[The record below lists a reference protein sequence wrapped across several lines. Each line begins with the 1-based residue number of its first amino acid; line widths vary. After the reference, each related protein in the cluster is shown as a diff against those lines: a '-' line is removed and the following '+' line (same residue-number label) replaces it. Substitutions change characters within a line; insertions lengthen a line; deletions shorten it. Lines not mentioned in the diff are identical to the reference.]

1 MQDAATRIDELRA
14 LVGYHF
20 ERYHA
25 EDEPEI
31 PDADYDALVV
41 ELRALEAE
49 YPELVTDDSPTRRVG
64 STGRSTFDEVAHR
77 VPLRSLDNAFD
88 VDELRAWSE
97 RVLRRLDDD
106 PVPAWAC
113 ELKFDGL
120 AVSLRYEDGH
130 LVQAA
135 TRGDG
140 RVGEDVTANVRTIN
154 DVPDRLSDEAPA
166 VVEVRGEV
174 YMGRSA
180 FEALNAAQAAAGERA
195 YVNPRNTAAGSLRQK
210 DAAVTATRDLSF
222 WAYQLGEMVGGP
234 DLGSHGDTLAWLSTL
249 GLSVNEH
256 LHRFTDFE
264 EVVAHVARVEDS
276 RHDLDYEID
285 GVVVKVDDLGLQERL
300 GFTARAP
307 RWAVA
312 YKLPPE
318 ERTTRLLDIEV
329 SIGPGGQATPFA
341 RLEPVFVG
349 GSTVGTATLHNA
361 DQAAA
366 KDVRPGDLVVV
377 RKAGDVI
384 PEVVGP
390 VLSERPPGLAP
401 WSFPTDCPECGWLLE
416 LPEVRDQSSPEV
428 LLEGMHL
435 HQREFR
441 DAISF
446 LGLGIDPVDEGAVKR
461 MINIPPRGVGAA
473 TVARLERFSDE
484 TGIGLLEAL
493 RRADEAGVKGRSLD
507 GIQAFLKLQSETDAA
522 GERGPA
528 EVLHTLLNR
537 SGYLEWLR
545 CAGPEGERRSANLEE
560 FISVAN
566 RFDSVLR
573 FLETISVVQDHRSE
587 PKAAAYCP
595 NWNCPRQVRGRIEHF
610 ASRGAMDIEGFGE
623 QRVDLFVGE
632 GLLADVAGIYSLDY
646 DRIADWDG
654 FGETSVRN
662 LREAVEGSRDR
673 PLGRLLFGLG
683 IPYVGT
689 TVADVL
695 AAAFGDLDGLEAASA
710 EDLEAVDGLGPVRVA
725 SVYGWLRR
733 PSSRDLLDRLRS
745 AGVNL
750 VAARGQLAGMAVE
763 FTGHLAGYS
772 RDRAKAAIMALG
784 GTSSGHVSAKTTA
797 LVAGEGGGSK
807 LARAEELGVPV
818 LDAEAFNR
826 LLDTGEL
833 PG

>member
-1 MQDAATRIDELRA
+1 MHDAATQIDELRA

-20 ERYHA
+20 DRYHA

-49 YPELVTDDSPTRRVG
+49 YPELATDDSPTRRVG

-88 VDELRAWSE
+88 IDELRAWSK

-154 DVPDRLSDEAPA
+154 DVPDRLSDGAPA

-222 WAYQLGEMVGGP
+222 WAYQLGEVVGGP

-264 EVVAHVARVEDS
+264 EVVAHVARVEDT

-349 GSTVGTATLHNA
+349 GSTVTAATLHNA
-361 DQAAA
+361 DQVGE

-384 PEVVGP
+384 PEVLRP
-390 VLSERPPGLAP
+390 VLADRPEGLRE
-401 WSFPTDCPECGWLLE
+401 WSFPTSCPACGGPL
-416 LPEVRDQSSPEV
+416 VR
-428 LLEGMHL
+428 
-435 HQREFR
+435 
-441 DAISF
+441 
-446 LGLGIDPVDEGAVKR
+446 
-461 MINIPPRGVGAA
+461 
-473 TVARLERFSDE
+473 
-484 TGIGLLEAL
+484 
-493 RRADEAGVKGRSLD
+493 
-507 GIQAFLKLQSETDAA
+507 
-522 GERGPA
+522 
-528 EVLHTLLNR
+528 
-537 SGYLEWLR
+537 
-545 CAGPEGERRSANLEE
+545 PEGEAAT
-560 FISVAN
+560 FC
-566 RFDSVLR
+566 
-573 FLETISVVQDHRSE
+573 TDHS
-587 PKAAAYCP
+587 
-595 NWNCPRQVRGRIEHF
+595 CPRQVRGRIEHF
-610 ASRGAMDIEGFGE
+610 SSRGAMDIEGFGE

-632 GLLADVAGIYSLDY
+632 GLLTDVAGIYSLDY
-646 DRIADWDG
+646 DRIAGWDG

-673 PLGRLLFGLG
+673 PLGRLLFGLR
-683 IPYVGT
+683 IPHVGT
-689 TVADVL
+689 TVADAV
-695 AAAFGDLDGLEAASA
+695 AAAFGDLDGLEAASI
-710 EDLEAVDGLGPVRVA
+710 EDMEAVDGLGPVIAA
-725 SVYGWLRR
+725 SVHGWLRR
-733 PSSRDLLDRLRS
+733 PSSRDLLDRLRG

-750 VAARGQLAGMAVE
+750 VAAAVVGADVEPLLADMAVVV
-763 FTGHLAGYS
+763 TGTLAGYS
-772 RDRAKAAIMALG
+772 RDGAKAAIVALG
-784 GTSSGHVSAKTTA
+784 GTSPGSVSARTTA

-818 LDAEAFNR
+818 LDEEAFDR

>member
-1 MQDAATRIDELRA
+1 MHEAATRIDELRA

-49 YPELVTDDSPTRRVG
+49 YPELATNDSPTRRVG
-64 STGRSTFDEVAHR
+64 SAGRSTFDEVAHR

-88 VDELRAWSE
+88 IDELRAWSE

-140 RVGEDVTANVRTIN
+140 RVGEDVTANVRTID
-154 DVPDRLSDEAPA
+154 DVPDHLSDGAPA

-180 FEALNAAQAAAGERA
+180 FEALNADQTAAGERA

-222 WAYQLGEMVGGP
+222 WAYQLGEMDGGP
-234 DLGSHGDTLAWLSTL
+234 DLNSHGDTLTWLSTL
-249 GLSVNEH
+249 GLPVNEH
-256 LHRFTDFE
+256 LHRFADFE
-264 EVVAHVARVEDS
+264 EVVAHVARVEAS

-285 GVVVKVDDLGLQERL
+285 GVVVKVDDLRLQERL

-318 ERTTRLLDIEV
+318 ERTTRLLNIEV

-349 GSTVGTATLHNA
+349 GSTVTAATLHNA
-361 DQAAA
+361 DQVRE

-384 PEVVGP
+384 PEVLRP
-390 VLSERPPGLAP
+390 VLADRPEGSRE
-401 WSFPTDCPECGWLLE
+401 WSFPKSCPECGGPL
-416 LPEVRDQSSPEV
+416 VR
-428 LLEGMHL
+428 LEG
-435 HQREFR
+435 E
-441 DAISF
+441 
-446 LGLGIDPVDEGAVKR
+446 
-461 MINIPPRGVGAA
+461 AA
-473 TVARLERFSDE
+473 TFC
-484 TGIGLLEAL
+484 
-493 RRADEAGVKGRSLD
+493 
-507 GIQAFLKLQSETDAA
+507 TDHA
-522 GERGPA
+522 
-528 EVLHTLLNR
+528 
-537 SGYLEWLR
+537 
-545 CAGPEGERRSANLEE
+545 
-560 FISVAN
+560 
-566 RFDSVLR
+566 
-573 FLETISVVQDHRSE
+573 
-587 PKAAAYCP
+587 
-595 NWNCPRQVRGRIEHF
+595 CPRQVRGRIEHF
-610 ASRGAMDIEGFGE
+610 SSRGAMDIEGFGE
-623 QRVDLFVGE
+623 QRVDLFVSK

-646 DRIADWDG
+646 DRISGWEG

-662 LREAVEGSRDR
+662 LRAAVEGSRDR
-673 PLGRLLFGLG
+673 PLGRLLFGLR
-683 IPYVGT
+683 IPHVGT
-689 TVADVL
+689 TVADVV
-695 AAAFGDLDGLEAASA
+695 AAAFGDLDGLEAASI
-710 EDLEAVDGLGPVRVA
+710 EDMEAVEGLGPVIAA

-733 PSSRDLLDRLRS
+733 PSSRDLLDRLRI

-750 VAARGQLAGMAVE
+750 VAASVVGTNVEPLLAGMAVVV
-763 FTGHLAGYS
+763 TGTLAGYS
-772 RDRAKAAIMALG
+772 RDEAKAAIVALG
-784 GTSSGHVSAKTTA
+784 GTSPGSVSARTTA

-807 LARAEELGVPV
+807 LARAEELGVPI
-818 LDAEAFNR
+818 LDEAAFDR
-826 LLDTGEL
+826 LLDAGEL

>member
-41 ELRALEAE
+41 ELRTLEAE
-49 YPELVTDDSPTRRVG
+49 YPELATDDSPTRRVG
-64 STGRSTFDEVAHR
+64 SAGRSTFDEVAHR

-88 VDELRAWSE
+88 MGELRAWSE

-140 RVGEDVTANVRTIN
+140 RVGEDVTANVRTIG
-154 DVPDRLSDEAPA
+154 DVPDRLSDGAPA

-222 WAYQLGEMVGGP
+222 WAYQLGEVVGGP
-234 DLGSHGDTLAWLSTL
+234 DLGSHGDSLAWLSTL

-256 LHRFTDFE
+256 LHRFADFE

-349 GSTVGTATLHNA
+349 GSTVTAATLHNA
-361 DQAAA
+361 DQVRE

-384 PEVVGP
+384 PEVLRP
-390 VLSERPPGLAP
+390 VLADRPEGLRE
-401 WSFPTDCPECGWLLE
+401 WSFPTSCPACGGPL
-416 LPEVRDQSSPEV
+416 VR
-428 LLEGMHL
+428 
-435 HQREFR
+435 
-441 DAISF
+441 
-446 LGLGIDPVDEGAVKR
+446 
-461 MINIPPRGVGAA
+461 
-473 TVARLERFSDE
+473 
-484 TGIGLLEAL
+484 
-493 RRADEAGVKGRSLD
+493 
-507 GIQAFLKLQSETDAA
+507 
-522 GERGPA
+522 
-528 EVLHTLLNR
+528 
-537 SGYLEWLR
+537 
-545 CAGPEGERRSANLEE
+545 PEGEAAT
-560 FISVAN
+560 FC
-566 RFDSVLR
+566 
-573 FLETISVVQDHRSE
+573 TDH
-587 PKAAAYCP
+587 A
-595 NWNCPRQVRGRIEHF
+595 CPRQVRGRIEHF
-610 ASRGAMDIEGFGE
+610 SSRGAMDIEGFGE

-646 DRIADWDG
+646 DRIAGWDG

-662 LREAVEGSRDR
+662 LRKAVEGSRDQ
-673 PLGRLLFGLG
+673 PLGRLLFGLR
-683 IPYVGT
+683 IPHVGT
-689 TVADVL
+689 TVADVV
-695 AAAFGDLDGLEAASA
+695 AAAFGDLDGVEAATI
-710 EDLEAVDGLGPVRVA
+710 EDMEAVDGLGPVIAA
-725 SVYGWLRR
+725 SVHGWLRR
-733 PSSRDLLDRLRS
+733 PSSRDLLNRLRG

-750 VAARGQLAGMAVE
+750 VAVSVAGADVEPLLADMAVVV
-763 FTGHLAGYS
+763 TGTLAGYS
-772 RDRAKAAIMALG
+772 RDGAKAAIVALG
-784 GTSSGHVSAKTTA
+784 GTSPGSVSARTTA

-818 LDAEAFNR
+818 LDEEAFDH
-826 LLDTGEL
+826 LLDAGEL

>member
-1 MQDAATRIDELRA
+1 VQDAATRIDELRA

-49 YPELVTDDSPTRRVG
+49 YPELATDDSPTRRVG

-88 VDELRAWSE
+88 MDELRAWSE

-106 PVPAWAC
+106 PVPAWVC

-120 AVSLRYEDGH
+120 AVSLRYEDGQ

-140 RVGEDVTANVRTIN
+140 RMGEDVTANVRTIG
-154 DVPDRLSDEAPA
+154 DVPDRLSDGAPA

-222 WAYQLGEMVGGP
+222 WAYQLGEVVGGP

-264 EVVAHVARVEDS
+264 EVVAHVALVEDT

-349 GSTVGTATLHNA
+349 GSTVTAATLHNA
-361 DQAAA
+361 DQVRE

-384 PEVVGP
+384 PEVLRP
-390 VLSERPPGLAP
+390 VLADRPEGLRE
-401 WSFPTDCPECGWLLE
+401 WSFPTSCPACGGPL
-416 LPEVRDQSSPEV
+416 VR
-428 LLEGMHL
+428 
-435 HQREFR
+435 
-441 DAISF
+441 
-446 LGLGIDPVDEGAVKR
+446 
-461 MINIPPRGVGAA
+461 
-473 TVARLERFSDE
+473 
-484 TGIGLLEAL
+484 
-493 RRADEAGVKGRSLD
+493 
-507 GIQAFLKLQSETDAA
+507 
-522 GERGPA
+522 
-528 EVLHTLLNR
+528 
-537 SGYLEWLR
+537 
-545 CAGPEGERRSANLEE
+545 PEGEAAT
-560 FISVAN
+560 FC
-566 RFDSVLR
+566 
-573 FLETISVVQDHRSE
+573 TDHS
-587 PKAAAYCP
+587 
-595 NWNCPRQVRGRIEHF
+595 CPRQVRGRIEHF
-610 ASRGAMDIEGFGE
+610 SSRGAMDIEGFGE

-632 GLLADVAGIYSLDY
+632 GLLTDVAGIYSLDY
-646 DRIADWDG
+646 DRIAGWDG

-673 PLGRLLFGLG
+673 PLGRLLFGLR
-683 IPYVGT
+683 IPHVGT
-689 TVADVL
+689 TVADAV
-695 AAAFGDLDGLEAASA
+695 AAAFGDLDGLEAASI
-710 EDLEAVDGLGPVRVA
+710 EDMEAVDGLGPVIAA
-725 SVYGWLRR
+725 SVHGWLRR
-733 PSSRDLLDRLRS
+733 PSSRDLLDRLRG

-750 VAARGQLAGMAVE
+750 VAAPVVGADVEPLLADMAVVV
-763 FTGHLAGYS
+763 TGTLAGYS
-772 RDRAKAAIMALG
+772 RDGAKAAIVALG
-784 GTSSGHVSAKTTA
+784 GTSPGSVSARTTA

-818 LDAEAFNR
+818 LDEEAFAR

>member
-49 YPELVTDDSPTRRVG
+49 YPELATDDSPTRRVG

-88 VDELRAWSE
+88 IDELRAWSE

-140 RVGEDVTANVRTIN
+140 RVGEDVTANVRTIG
-154 DVPDRLSDEAPA
+154 DVPDRLSDGAPA

-222 WAYQLGEMVGGP
+222 WAYQLGEVVGGP

-256 LHRFTDFE
+256 LHRFADFE

-349 GSTVGTATLHNA
+349 GSTVTAATLHNA
-361 DQAAA
+361 DQVRE

-384 PEVVGP
+384 PEVLRP
-390 VLSERPPGLAP
+390 VLADRPEGLRE
-401 WSFPTDCPECGWLLE
+401 WSFPTSCPACGGPL
-416 LPEVRDQSSPEV
+416 VR
-428 LLEGMHL
+428 
-435 HQREFR
+435 
-441 DAISF
+441 
-446 LGLGIDPVDEGAVKR
+446 
-461 MINIPPRGVGAA
+461 
-473 TVARLERFSDE
+473 
-484 TGIGLLEAL
+484 
-493 RRADEAGVKGRSLD
+493 
-507 GIQAFLKLQSETDAA
+507 
-522 GERGPA
+522 
-528 EVLHTLLNR
+528 
-537 SGYLEWLR
+537 
-545 CAGPEGERRSANLEE
+545 PEGEAAT
-560 FISVAN
+560 FC
-566 RFDSVLR
+566 
-573 FLETISVVQDHRSE
+573 TDHS
-587 PKAAAYCP
+587 
-595 NWNCPRQVRGRIEHF
+595 CPRQVRGRIEHF
-610 ASRGAMDIEGFGE
+610 SSRGAMDIEGFGE

-646 DRIADWDG
+646 DRIAGWDG

-662 LREAVEGSRDR
+662 LRKAVEGSRDQ
-673 PLGRLLFGLG
+673 PLGRLLFGLR
-683 IPYVGT
+683 IPHVGT
-689 TVADVL
+689 TVADVV
-695 AAAFGDLDGLEAASA
+695 AAAFGDLDGVEAATI
-710 EDLEAVDGLGPVRVA
+710 EDMEAVDGLGPVIAA
-725 SVYGWLRR
+725 SVHGWLRR
-733 PSSRDLLDRLRS
+733 PSSRDLLNRLRG

-750 VAARGQLAGMAVE
+750 VAVSVAGADVEPLLAGMAVVV
-763 FTGHLAGYS
+763 TGTLAGYS
-772 RDRAKAAIMALG
+772 RDGAKAAIVALG
-784 GTSSGHVSAKTTA
+784 GTSPGSVSARTTA

-818 LDAEAFNR
+818 LDEEAFDH

>member
-1 MQDAATRIDELRA
+1 M
-14 LVGYHF
+14 GYHF

-222 WAYQLGEMVGGP
+222 WAYQLGEVVGGP

-264 EVVAHVARVEDS
+264 EVVAHVARVEDT

-349 GSTVGTATLHNA
+349 GSTVTAATLHNA
-361 DQAAA
+361 DQVGE

-384 PEVVGP
+384 PEVLRP
-390 VLSERPPGLAP
+390 VLADRPEGLRE
-401 WSFPTDCPECGWLLE
+401 WSFPTSCPACGGPL
-416 LPEVRDQSSPEV
+416 VR
-428 LLEGMHL
+428 
-435 HQREFR
+435 
-441 DAISF
+441 
-446 LGLGIDPVDEGAVKR
+446 
-461 MINIPPRGVGAA
+461 
-473 TVARLERFSDE
+473 
-484 TGIGLLEAL
+484 
-493 RRADEAGVKGRSLD
+493 
-507 GIQAFLKLQSETDAA
+507 
-522 GERGPA
+522 
-528 EVLHTLLNR
+528 
-537 SGYLEWLR
+537 
-545 CAGPEGERRSANLEE
+545 PEGEAAT
-560 FISVAN
+560 FC
-566 RFDSVLR
+566 
-573 FLETISVVQDHRSE
+573 TDHS
-587 PKAAAYCP
+587 
-595 NWNCPRQVRGRIEHF
+595 CPRQVRGRIEHF
-610 ASRGAMDIEGFGE
+610 SSRGAMDIEGFGE

-632 GLLADVAGIYSLDY
+632 GLLTDVAGIYSLDY
-646 DRIADWDG
+646 DRIAGWDG

-673 PLGRLLFGLG
+673 PLGRLLFGLR
-683 IPYVGT
+683 IPHVGT
-689 TVADVL
+689 TVADAV
-695 AAAFGDLDGLEAASA
+695 AAAFGDLDGLEAASI
-710 EDLEAVDGLGPVRVA
+710 EDMEAVDGLGPVIAA
-725 SVYGWLRR
+725 SVHGWLRR
-733 PSSRDLLDRLRS
+733 PSSCDLLDRLRG

-750 VAARGQLAGMAVE
+750 VAAAVVGADVEPLLADMAVVV
-763 FTGHLAGYS
+763 TGTLAGYS
-772 RDRAKAAIMALG
+772 RDGAKAAIVALG
-784 GTSSGHVSAKTTA
+784 GTSPGSVSARTTA

-818 LDAEAFNR
+818 LDEEAFAR

>member
-1 MQDAATRIDELRA
+1 MHDAATPIDELRA

-49 YPELVTDDSPTRRVG
+49 YPELATNDSPTRRVG
-64 STGRSTFDEVAHR
+64 SAGRSTFDEVAHR

-88 VDELRAWSE
+88 IDELRAWSE

-140 RVGEDVTANVRTIN
+140 RVGEDVTANVRTID
-154 DVPDRLSDEAPA
+154 DVPDHLSDGAPA

-180 FEALNAAQAAAGERA
+180 FEALNADQTAAGERA

-222 WAYQLGEMVGGP
+222 WAYQLGEMDGGP
-234 DLGSHGDTLAWLSTL
+234 DLNSHGDTLTWLSTL
-249 GLSVNEH
+249 GLPVNEH
-256 LHRFTDFE
+256 LHRFADFE
-264 EVVAHVARVEDS
+264 EVVAHVARVEAS

-285 GVVVKVDDLGLQERL
+285 GVVVKVDDLRLQERL

-318 ERTTRLLDIEV
+318 ERTTRLLNIEV

-349 GSTVGTATLHNA
+349 GSTVTAATLHNA
-361 DQAAA
+361 DQVRE

-384 PEVVGP
+384 PEVLRP
-390 VLSERPPGLAP
+390 VLADRPEGLSE
-401 WSFPTDCPECGWLLE
+401 WSFPKSCPECGGPL
-416 LPEVRDQSSPEV
+416 VR
-428 LLEGMHL
+428 LEG
-435 HQREFR
+435 E
-441 DAISF
+441 
-446 LGLGIDPVDEGAVKR
+446 
-461 MINIPPRGVGAA
+461 AA
-473 TVARLERFSDE
+473 TFC
-484 TGIGLLEAL
+484 
-493 RRADEAGVKGRSLD
+493 
-507 GIQAFLKLQSETDAA
+507 TDHA
-522 GERGPA
+522 
-528 EVLHTLLNR
+528 
-537 SGYLEWLR
+537 
-545 CAGPEGERRSANLEE
+545 
-560 FISVAN
+560 
-566 RFDSVLR
+566 
-573 FLETISVVQDHRSE
+573 
-587 PKAAAYCP
+587 
-595 NWNCPRQVRGRIEHF
+595 CPRQVRGRIEHF
-610 ASRGAMDIEGFGE
+610 SSRGAMDIEGFGE
-623 QRVDLFVGE
+623 QRVDLFVSE

-646 DRIADWDG
+646 DRISGWEG

-662 LREAVEGSRDR
+662 LRAAVEGSRDR
-673 PLGRLLFGLG
+673 PLGRLLFGLR
-683 IPYVGT
+683 IPHVGT
-689 TVADVL
+689 TVADVV
-695 AAAFGDLDGLEAASA
+695 AAAFGDLDGLEAASI
-710 EDLEAVDGLGPVRVA
+710 EDMEAVEGLGPVIAA

-750 VAARGQLAGMAVE
+750 VAASVVGTNVEPLLAGMAVVV
-763 FTGHLAGYS
+763 TGTLAGYS
-772 RDRAKAAIMALG
+772 RDEAKAAIVALG
-784 GTSSGHVSAKTTA
+784 GTSPGSVSARTTA

-807 LARAEELGVPV
+807 LARAEELGVPI
-818 LDAEAFNR
+818 LDEAAFDR
-826 LLDTGEL
+826 LLDAGEL

>member
-1 MQDAATRIDELRA
+1 VQDAATRIDELRA

-41 ELRALEAE
+41 ELRTLEAE
-49 YPELVTDDSPTRRVG
+49 YPELATDDSPTRRVG
-64 STGRSTFDEVAHR
+64 SAGRSTFDEVAHR

-88 VDELRAWSE
+88 MGELRAWSE

-154 DVPDRLSDEAPA
+154 DVPDRLSDGAPA

-222 WAYQLGEMVGGP
+222 WAYQLGEVVGGP

-264 EVVAHVARVEDS
+264 EVVAHVARVEDT

-349 GSTVGTATLHNA
+349 GSTVTAATLHNA
-361 DQAAA
+361 DQVGE

-384 PEVVGP
+384 PEVLRP
-390 VLSERPPGLAP
+390 VLADRPEGLRE
-401 WSFPTDCPECGWLLE
+401 WSFPTSCPACGGPL
-416 LPEVRDQSSPEV
+416 VR
-428 LLEGMHL
+428 
-435 HQREFR
+435 
-441 DAISF
+441 
-446 LGLGIDPVDEGAVKR
+446 
-461 MINIPPRGVGAA
+461 
-473 TVARLERFSDE
+473 
-484 TGIGLLEAL
+484 
-493 RRADEAGVKGRSLD
+493 
-507 GIQAFLKLQSETDAA
+507 
-522 GERGPA
+522 
-528 EVLHTLLNR
+528 
-537 SGYLEWLR
+537 
-545 CAGPEGERRSANLEE
+545 PEGEAAT
-560 FISVAN
+560 FC
-566 RFDSVLR
+566 
-573 FLETISVVQDHRSE
+573 TDHS
-587 PKAAAYCP
+587 
-595 NWNCPRQVRGRIEHF
+595 CPRQVRGRIEHF
-610 ASRGAMDIEGFGE
+610 SSRGAMDIEGFGE

-632 GLLADVAGIYSLDY
+632 GLLTDVAGIYSLDY
-646 DRIADWDG
+646 DRIAGWDG

-673 PLGRLLFGLG
+673 PLGRLLFGLR
-683 IPYVGT
+683 IPHVGT
-689 TVADVL
+689 TVADAV
-695 AAAFGDLDGLEAASA
+695 AAAFGDLDGLEAASI
-710 EDLEAVDGLGPVRVA
+710 EDMEAVDGLGPVIAA
-725 SVYGWLRR
+725 SVHGWLRR
-733 PSSRDLLDRLRS
+733 PSSRDLLDRLRG

-750 VAARGQLAGMAVE
+750 VAAAVVGADVEPLLADMAVVV
-763 FTGHLAGYS
+763 TGTLAGYS
-772 RDRAKAAIMALG
+772 RDGAKAAIVALG
-784 GTSSGHVSAKTTA
+784 GTSPGSVSARTTA

-807 LARAEELGVPV
+807 LARAEELGVLI
-818 LDAEAFNR
+818 LDEEAFAR